1 MQGQPPSPLSL
12 LGKSLLFYLLL
23 VVVMRLMGKREI
35 ASLSPLDL
43 VVTIM
48 IADAAIIA
56 IEEDRY
62 PIWVGLI
69 PVGVI
74 AASEIGMSYLM
85 LKSRWLRALI
95 GGKPSVV
102 IAGGRIRE
110 RELRSLRFNVDE
122 LLSQL
127 RQKNMPDP
135 ADVEFA
141 VLEPDGRLSVV
152 PKADKRPVTPA
163 DLGLAP
169 PQDGLPTVLVVD
181 RAVDKKA
188 LAALG
193 KDEDWLLAQL
203 QRAGVAGPQEVL
215 LCTVNGRGEL
225 FIQKRG
231 NAPPPAE
238 AK

>member
-12 LGKSLLFYLLL
+12 LGKSLLFYVLL
-23 VVVMRLMGKREI
+23 VLVMRVMGKREI

-74 AASEIGMSYLM
+74 AASEIAMSYLM
-85 LKSRWLRALI
+85 LKSRWLRAFI

-102 IAGGRIRE
+102 IARGKIRE
-110 RELRSLRFNVDE
+110 KELRSLRFNVDE

-127 RQKNMPDP
+127 RQKNVPDP
-135 ADVEFA
+135 ADVEYA
-141 VLEPDGRLSVV
+141 VLEPDGRLSVI

-163 DLGLAP
+163 DMGLAP
-169 PQDGLPTVLVVD
+169 PQDGLPAVLVVD
-181 RAVDKKA
+181 RAVDRKA
-188 LAALG
+188 LAAIG
-193 KDEDWLLAQL
+193 KDEGWLLAQL
-203 QRAGVAGPQEVL
+203 QGLGLTGPQDVL
-215 LCTVNGRGEL
+215 LCTVNAQGGL
-225 FIQKRG
+225 FVQKRG